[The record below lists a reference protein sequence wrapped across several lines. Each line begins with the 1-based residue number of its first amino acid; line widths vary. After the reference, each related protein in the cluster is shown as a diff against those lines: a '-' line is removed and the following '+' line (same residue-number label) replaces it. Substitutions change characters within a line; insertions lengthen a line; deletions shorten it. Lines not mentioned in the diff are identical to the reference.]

1 MPYKRR
7 NIRRKGPKVT
17 LKQNLQGKCRK
28 AAISHQVLQ
37 NAWDKKKTLSQNYE
51 ALGFVTSLKDIGKTT
66 PAKPSDIKLV
76 SLSNEKREKV
86 SMSLFDQRYI
96 KKLIEKYGDDYEG
109 MLRDKKLNTNQL
121 SVSQLRQQV
130 KKYHRLLNKLGAEED
145 EEANEGKMEEDANLL
160 E

>member
-1 MPYKRR
+1 
-7 NIRRKGPKVT
+7 
-17 LKQNLQGKCRK
+17 
-28 AAISHQVLQ
+28 
-37 NAWDKKKTLSQNYE
+37 
-51 ALGFVTSLKDIGKTT
+51 
-66 PAKPSDIKLV
+66 
-76 SLSNEKREKV
+76 
-86 SMSLFDQRYI
+86 MSLFDQRYI

-130 KKYHRLLNKLGAEED
+130 KKYHRLLNKLGAEEE